1 MSEYNFQTA
10 AAKVLKA
17 DIIKANVNKLK
28 LGEIE
33 DVEKKLENVE
43 KKLDELQIDANSD
56 VNSVNGVVGNVILCD
71 ARGLDTTENDLWS
84 TIVKTDENG
93 NIYLDNKQ
101 LDGSSWWL
109 NLAIDQRAS
118 ITAIK
123 GKQLLDSA
131 GNVVANVEFDKVD
144 SAQSMMGGLNNL
156 SSVDFTYFTNIHD
169 ALAIFGMTGYS
180 AGPIFSQCNNVNL
193 KNAWRINDAFA
204 NCGNLETFEGHL
216 PEVTHGERTF
226 EGCVSLTT
234 FNAVTPKMKYG
245 DSMFYDCPN
254 LTEFHGDLSSLES
267 GIMMFNSAKLD
278 EDSLYCI
285 SKTIKN
291 AGEVTGDA
299 TYTLDLGTVVTEEI
313 AAPYIQTIE
322 NKGWTV
328 HVVYYG
334 QMAAT
339 LDLDAEPIEWYC
351 SLAYKLTKEEIAE
364 KKQNR
369 EKYYQ
374 PRVCEWVAP
383 DGRKCELLM
392 YNYVTDKENYFKCYS
407 QAEAVEHFG
416 LVPNE

>member
-84 TIVKTDENG
+84 TVVKTDENG
-93 NIYLDNKQ
+93 NIYLDNK
-101 LDGSSWWL
+101 LL
-109 NLAIDQRAS
+109 NGIEWYQRLS
-118 ITAIK
+118 EEQRKSVTTIK

-131 GNVVANVEFDKVD
+131 GKVVANIEFDKVD
-144 SAQSMMGGLNNL
+144 SANVMLGGLTNL
-156 SSVDFTYFTNIHD
+156 SDVDFTYFNNISNAI
-169 ALAIFGMTGYS
+169 ALFGGTQYTT
-180 AGPIFSQCNNVNL
+180 GPIFSHCNNADL
-193 KNAWRINDAFA
+193 KNVKNFA
-204 NCGNLETFEGHL
+204 ETFTNCKELETFEGHL
-216 PEVTHGERTF
+216 PKIEEAVLAFSNCDSLMTF
-226 EGCVSLTT
+226 K
-234 FNAVTPKMKYG
+234 AVTPKLRYG
-245 DSMFYDCPN
+245 DRMFDQCLN
-254 LTEFHGDLSSLES
+254 LTEFRGDLSSLTS
-267 GIMMFNSAKLD
+267 GKGMFNQAKLD

-285 SKTIKN
+285 SKTIKTGE
-291 AGEVTGDA
+291 AGSE
-299 TYTLDLGTVVTEEI
+299 LDLGTAVTEEI

-322 NKGWTV
+322 DKGWTV

-364 KKQNR
+364 KKQNG

-416 LVPNE
+416 LIPNE

>member
-93 NIYLDNKQ
+93 NIYLDNK
-101 LDGSSWWL
+101 SL
-109 NLAIDQRAS
+109 NGTKWYQRLS
-118 ITAIK
+118 EEQRKSVTEIK
-123 GKQLLDSA
+123 GKQLLDSS
-131 GNVVANVEFDKVD
+131 GNVVANIEFDKVD
-144 SAQSMMGGLNNL
+144 SAERMLCELTNL
-156 SSVDFTYFTNIHD
+156 SNVDFTHFTNISN
-169 ALAIFGMTGYS
+169 ARCLFSGTEYTT
-180 AGPIFSQCNNVNL
+180 GPIFSHCNNVNL
-193 KNAWRINDAFA
+193 KNAECINEAFF
-204 NCGNLETFEGHL
+204 NCNLLETFEGHL
-216 PEVTHGERTF
+216 PEVTNALNTF
-226 EGCVSLTT
+226 TGCESLTT
-234 FNAVTPKMKYG
+234 FKAVTPKLLAASHMFG
-245 DSMFYDCPN
+245 DCYN
-254 LTEFHGDLSSLES
+254 LTEFRGDLSSLTN
-267 GIMMFNSAKLD
+267 GKGMFNQAKLD

-285 SKTIKN
+285 SKTIKTGV
-291 AGEVTGDA
+291 AGSE
-299 TYTLDLGTVVTEEI
+299 LDLGTAVTEEI

-322 NKGWTV
+322 DKGWIV
-328 HVVYYG
+328 HAVYYG

-364 KKQNR
+364 KKQNG

-416 LVPNE
+416 LIPNE